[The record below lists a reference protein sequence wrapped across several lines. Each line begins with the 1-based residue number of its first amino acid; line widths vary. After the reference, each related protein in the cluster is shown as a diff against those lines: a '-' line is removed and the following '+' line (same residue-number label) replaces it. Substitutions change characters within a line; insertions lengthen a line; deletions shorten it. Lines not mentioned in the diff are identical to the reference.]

1 MMSPYILGL
10 SVGLVFSAGLFFF
23 IHSKCKKAGDYEYD
37 ERQMV
42 GRGKAFQAG
51 FYTTLIACFA
61 VSVIDYLEPFSNGA
75 LPWHVGALLLGIAV
89 FAVTAIHF
97 DAYLG
102 FRSNPKRYY
111 FMGAFFIVAMLC
123 MGIPN
128 VCSGNTDKIVF
139 GIMNLEVAAMW
150 VVIPVALLLH
160 QQSRKEEE

>member
-1 MMSPYILGL
+1 MSSYILGL
-10 SVGLVFSAGLFFF
+10 SVGLIFSIGLFFF
-23 IHSKCKKAGDYEYD
+23 IYAKYKKGGNLEYD

-61 VSVIDYLEPFSNGA
+61 VSILDYLEPFPNSA

-97 DAYLG
+97 DAYFG

-111 FMGAFFIVAMLC
+111 FMGLFFVVTMLS

-128 VCSGNTDKIVF
+128 VCSGDADKIAF
-139 GIMNLEVAAMW
+139 GIMNLEVAVMW
-150 VVIPVALLLH
+150 IVIPVALLLH
-160 QQSRKEEE
+160 QQSIKEEE